1 MNVWL
6 AEISLI
12 LISYLSSIVKCCPCS
27 QCGAMDLILVQ
38 KSYSKP
44 SGNENREKDKLST
57 VNTCTYTIQAC
68 QFSVRYSVLRPDM
81 QERGGNN
88 LASF

>member
-1 MNVWL
+1 MNEWL

-12 LISYLSSIVKCCPCS
+12 LISY

-44 SGNENREKDKLST
+44 YGNENREKDQTHYSKHMYIYYSDMPVL
-57 VNTCTYTIQAC
+57 CT
-68 QFSVRYSVLRPDM
+68 
-81 QERGGNN
+81 
-88 LASF
+88 